1 MNVLVI
7 PEDFRKDQYML
18 KQIVLAMMKALGK
31 PKATVKVCQDPLLG
45 GIGETLKEERLQEIL
60 ERYKG
65 MVDLFLLCV
74 DRDGN
79 NNRKQRLTELEEK
92 AAEILKGDRLFLA
105 ENAWQEIEVW
115 VLAGHDLPKEWNW
128 QTIRAEVHPK
138 EQYFEPFA
146 NQRNLSNSPGQGR
159 KLLAEEA
166 AQNYNRIRRL
176 CREDVVALE
185 ERIHAW
191 VDSLV

>member
-1 MNVLVI
+1 MKVLVI
-7 PEDFRKDQYML
+7 PEDHSRDGLMLLPIVRAML
-18 KQIVLAMMKALGK
+18 KHLGK
-31 PKATVKVCQDPLLG
+31 PNAKVDICRKPRLQ
-45 GIGETLKEERLQEIL
+45 GIGEALKWERLAEIIDQY
-60 ERYKG
+60 R
-65 MVDLFLLCV
+65 MTDLFLLCV
-74 DRDGN
+74 DRDGIEA
-79 NNRKQRLTELEEK
+79 RKAKLEHLEHK
-92 AAEILKGDRLFLA
+92 AAAILNGDRLFLA

-115 VLAGHDLPKEWNW
+115 VLAGHDLPREWSW

-166 AQNYNRIRRL
+166 AQNYSRIRRL

-185 ERIHAW
+185 DRIHAW